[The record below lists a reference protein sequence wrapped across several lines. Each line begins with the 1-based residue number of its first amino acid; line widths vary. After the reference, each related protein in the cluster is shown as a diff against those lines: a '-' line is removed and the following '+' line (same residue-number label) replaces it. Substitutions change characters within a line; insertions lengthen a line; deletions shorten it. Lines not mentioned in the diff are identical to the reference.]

1 MKYDTFDR
9 LATLLC
15 PYIIKSSGKK
25 QTSRNYRHNGAI
37 LPEIRLACALHWIFG
52 GPIHDV
58 MACEFKCDYEE
69 NVCHI
74 RLEIGFAL
82 LDAVTQALILI
93 AVQEQ
98 LMEF

>member
-37 LPEIRLACALHWIFG
+37 LPEIRLACALHCIFG

-58 MACEFKCDYEE
+58 MACETGVS
-69 NVCHI
+69 NVI
-74 RLEIGFAL
+74 MKKMFAIYVL
-82 LDAVTQALILI
+82 KSDLRS
-93 AVQEQ
+93 
-98 LMEF
+98 